1 VTVRLQAAIVAL
13 SAALA
18 CGLLGSSV
26 SDAPPGALDR
36 NGAALAGEV
45 PAIAQIFTASCWWYV
60 LVALGLAAIVFAV
73 VRPAWRMRVAFS
85 IVTTLVAWQG
95 SDAVKNLF
103 ARSRPPYW
111 IVNHETTWSYPSG
124 HAMFAVVVYG
134 LWSYYIATSELP
146 PAVRRVLAG
155 AVALWGLGVIWSRL
169 ALGAHY
175 VTDLFGGVLFGVTMI
190 AIATAVAGGIP
201 ELRRTAA

>member
-1 VTVRLQAAIVAL
+1 MTVRLQAAIVAL

-36 NGAALAGEV
+36 NGAALAGEL